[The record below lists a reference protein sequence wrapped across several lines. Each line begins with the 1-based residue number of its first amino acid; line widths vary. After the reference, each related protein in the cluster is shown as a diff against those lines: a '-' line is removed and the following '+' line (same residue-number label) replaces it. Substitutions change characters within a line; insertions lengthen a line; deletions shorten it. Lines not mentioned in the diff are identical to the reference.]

1 MPSTLVRWLRH
12 TANAGLLLAFSTL
25 SAAAA
30 TEYEKHADGFAVYMG
45 VLPAQVLRGN
55 ADASH
60 LATMHGGLPT
70 GSGSHHLV
78 IAIYDERTQR
88 QVEGADVMADVT
100 PLGLGPTRRKLEHM
114 PIAPVAPTATSTRCR
129 ARARIRCTSSS
140 TCRAR
145 LVTRKCNSVTPTPG
159 KCRSCTRSRPCLKK
173 RGTTRA
179 LGAHG

>member
-1 MPSTLVRWLRH
+1 MPSTLVRRLRH
-12 TANAGLLLAFSTL
+12 TATAGLVLAFSTL

-100 PLGLGPTRRKLEHM
+100 PLGLGPTRRKLEPM
-114 PIAPVAPTATSTRCR
+114 PIGTSGTYGNFYPMPGSGPYTVHVIIHVPGQ
-129 ARARIRCTSSS
+129 ARNTEVQFRNTEVQFRYSYP
-140 TCRAR
+140 R
-145 LVTRKCNSVTPTPG
+145 
-159 KCRSCTRSRPCLKK
+159 
-173 RGTTRA
+173 
-179 LGAHG
+179 